1 MIETQKWYSVEEV
14 YMEQRDGKKVE
25 VDLYNHDFEY

>member
-1 MIETQKWYSVEEV
+1 MKETQKWDGVEEV